1 MVDHNEKLLQELLK
15 KPGNNVCADC
25 GSEGMSQCFIS
36 DLQGKAWYFYGVV
49 NRRGGVSASMLGVQ

>member
-25 GSEGMSQCFIS
+25 GSEGMCQCFIS
-36 DLQGKAWYFYGVV
+36 DSEGEAWYFYGV
-49 NRRGGVSASMLGVQ
+49 